1 MTDAQLAAAATIQA
15 IAEEFSETEKR
26 WSPTDL
32 RRQGRRL
39 LEALEA
45 IVPKETISPLE

>member
-1 MTDAQLAAAATIQA
+1 MTDDQLAAAATIQA

-26 WSPTDL
+26 WGPTDL

-39 LEALEA
+39 LDALDTLA
-45 IVPKETISPLE
+45 PKERDTTT